1 MTDAEL
7 HEALRGLH
15 AHVLDEPVPER
26 LLRVLEKTRRRSRWA
41 LAVACT
47 LSGIA
52 IGALAAW
59 ALMAEHEPM
68 VRRAAV
74 AHETYAPEVRH
85 PVELTAEREAE
96 LVAWL
101 SRRLGM
107 KVEAPDLRAAG
118 ATLVGGRLLPGAT
131 RPAAMLMYKTDDER
145 RVTLYWAPE
154 TTRRPGTKILYAQPG
169 GARVFYWIDAE
180 CGYAVVSEQLSRQEL
195 ERIAALAH
203 DQLEK

>member
-1 MTDAEL
+1 VDVSALEAEGQSAIAAAATTAGL
-7 HEALRGLH
+7 EQARVRFLGRKSELKQALRNVRDRDTGQTLNT
-15 AHVLDEPVPER
+15 VREQLER
-26 LLRVLEKTRRRSRWA
+26 
-41 LAVACT
+41 
-47 LSGIA
+47 
-52 IGALAAW
+52 
-59 ALMAEHEPM
+59 
-68 VRRAAV
+68 
-74 AHETYAPEVRH
+74 
-85 PVELTAEREAE
+85 LTAEREAE